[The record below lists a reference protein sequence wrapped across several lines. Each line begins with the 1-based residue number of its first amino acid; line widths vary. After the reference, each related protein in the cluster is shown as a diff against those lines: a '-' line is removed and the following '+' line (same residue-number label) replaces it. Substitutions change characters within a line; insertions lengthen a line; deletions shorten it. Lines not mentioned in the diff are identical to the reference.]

1 MGASFSSSRRLMLT
15 AVTRRDVADF
25 FAGGTEATGVPKL
38 RSICAGCGDGAGTRD
53 FFANFDMRLLVG
65 T

>member
-1 MGASFSSSRRLMLT
+1 MLS
-15 AVTRRDVADF
+15 AVARGDVADF